1 MHEELIKQ
9 GWFLIFV
16 YIQVVDH
23 YPAMMDLYT
32 LGSLKHWVHIARIL
46 YANTLLMK
54 A

>member
-16 YIQVVDH
+16 HIQVMDR
-23 YPAMMDLYT
+23 YPAMVNLYT
-32 LGSLKHWVHIARIL
+32 LRYLKHWVHLAKL
-46 YANTLLMK
+46 YAITLLMK